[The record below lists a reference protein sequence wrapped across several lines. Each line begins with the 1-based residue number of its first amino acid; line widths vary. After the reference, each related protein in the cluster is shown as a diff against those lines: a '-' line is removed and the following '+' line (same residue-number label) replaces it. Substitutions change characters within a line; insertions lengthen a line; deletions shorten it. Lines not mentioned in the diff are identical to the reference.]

1 MSSLPPPSAAP
12 VSRPARHRLERRRR
26 RLRRTL
32 IAACTF
38 ILLLL
43 LLAGG
48 GYFYALYR
56 YHQVK
61 KDNVQN
67 LAAETDNVVN
77 ILLIGENCRSCL
89 NGQQANAFGS
99 ASQVGGNRSDV
110 TMVLHL
116 NTANH
121 TASVVSIPR
130 DTFSPIPGT
139 DRANRVDD
147 ALNVGPSELV
157 KTVEDDYGI
166 PINHFVA
173 LNFDTFQGVV
183 NDLGGINMYFPDPV
197 KDAYSGLNIPN
208 AGCHHL
214 NGTQALAVVRARH
227 LYYYQG
233 GQWNYDPLGDISRI
247 RRDHEFLKVL
257 GASMRGRLSNPL
269 TVNSIFGSIAPDLL
283 VDKGFGLSE
292 MIHLVLDFHGLN
304 PNSVPTKTLQVFEVP
319 GNFTYDGVPGY
330 GSVVF
335 PVSPNDYNLIDQ
347 YLGITPPPI
356 KAGTTVSVLNGSGAY
371 DQAGQV
377 GQALSAL
384 GEDVV
389 NVGDAPSISSDPAE
403 TIVYY
408 APGEQQ
414 QAEALMPYL
423 NGNAIM
429 GELNLPAGTDLE
441 VVTGTYLTVS
451 PPPASTSTGAPSS
464 SGSTSASS
472 GATSGSSVSSTAN
485 PVPAG
490 DVTQPLNTLPSF
502 DPRACPA
509 GMPVTPIA

>member
-1 MSSLPPPSAAP
+1 M
-12 VSRPARHRLERRRR
+12 
-26 RLRRTL
+26 
-32 IAACTF
+32 I
-38 ILLLL
+38 LL

-61 KDNVQN
+61 KDDVQN
-67 LAAETDNVVN
+67 LAAETNSTVN

-89 NGQQANAFGS
+89 NGKQANAFGS
-99 ASQVGGNRSDV
+99 ASEVGGNRSDV

-116 NTANH
+116 DTATR
-121 TASVVSIPR
+121 TASIVSIPR

-139 DRANRVDD
+139 DQANRVDD
-147 ALNVGPSELV
+147 ALNQSPSELV

-183 NDLGGINMYFPDPV
+183 NDLGGIDMYFPDPV

-227 LYYYQG
+227 LYYYQDG
-233 GQWNYDPLGDISRI
+233 TWNYDPLGDISRI

-257 GASMRGRLSNPL
+257 ASSIRGRLSNPL
-269 TVNSIFGSIAPDLL
+269 TVNSIFGSLAPDLL
-283 VDKGFGLSE
+283 IDKGFGLSE
-292 MIHLVLDFHGLN
+292 MIHLVLDFHSLN

-319 GNFTYDGVPGY
+319 GDFTYDGVPGY

-335 PVSPNDYNLIDQ
+335 PVSPNDYTLIDQ
-347 YLGITPPPI
+347 ALGITPPAI
-356 KAGTTVSVLNGSGAY
+356 KAGTTVSVLNGSGTY

-389 NVGDAPSISSDPAE
+389 NVGDAPTISSNPAE

-423 NGNAIM
+423 NGNAVM
-429 GELNLPAGTDLE
+429 GELALPAGTDLE

-451 PPPASTSTGAPSS
+451 PPASS
-464 SGSTSASS
+464 SQAGAATSSAGSSASAGSQTSGGSSVTSAS
-472 GATSGSSVSSTAN
+472 N

-490 DVTQPLNTLPSF
+490 DVTQPLNSLPSF

-509 GMPVTPIA
+509 GMPVTPVA